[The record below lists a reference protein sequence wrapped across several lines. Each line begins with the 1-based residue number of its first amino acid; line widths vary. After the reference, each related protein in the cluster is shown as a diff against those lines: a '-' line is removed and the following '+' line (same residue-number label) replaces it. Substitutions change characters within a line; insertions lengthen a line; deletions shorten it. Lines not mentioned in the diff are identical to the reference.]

1 MKNKVIERVA
11 CYVRVSTREQ
21 SEHGYSIPEQTDRL
35 RSYCKAMG
43 WKVVKVYTDGGYS
56 GATTD
61 RPALTDLVEA
71 SQRHLIDAVVVYK
84 LDRLSRSQK
93 DTLTLIEG
101 FLEHDVAFISMTES
115 FDTSTPFGRATVGI
129 LSCFA
134 QLERENIKERTSI
147 GKEARAKEGK
157 FHGGGF
163 APIGYDYKGG
173 QLVVNEYEA
182 MQVRLIHELYH
193 QGESFRSIE
202 KIMGERG
209 LAHKNGAWYPNS
221 VKRVLLNPL
230 YTGRINYHHESVKG
244 LHEAIISDKTYNETL
259 AIFRQR
265 TGQPKHMGQ
274 TLLGGMVYCARC
286 GSNYTTQITR
296 RTGDKV
302 YRYYACNSRC
312 KKNRRTVKDPNCRN
326 DIWKAEELEGLV
338 LSEVAKLKAE
348 DVKPPKAEK
357 KDGKLIG
364 AELKK
369 IDGQIARLV
378 DLYAVKGIS
387 FDAIQKKM
395 AELEERKKKLTATEE
410 PRGFEKVLKSFDE
423 AVKNGSED
431 QKRAV
436 VRSLVDHIEL
446 DGEDVTIYWNF

>member
-11 CYVRVSTREQ
+11 GYVRVSTKEQ
-21 SEHGYSIPEQTDRL
+21 QEHGYSIDEQTARL
-35 RSYCKAMG
+35 KAYCKAMG
-43 WKVVKVYTDGGYS
+43 WKITKVYTDGGYS
-56 GATTD
+56 GANTN
-61 RPALTDLVEA
+61 RPALQDLLEA
-71 SQRHLIDAVVVYK
+71 AQSRLIDAVIVYK

-101 FLEHDVAFISMTES
+101 FLDNDVAFISMTES

-134 QLERENIKERTSI
+134 QLERENIKERTQI
-147 GKEARAKEGK
+147 GKDARAKEGK

-163 APIGYDYKGG
+163 APIGYDYIDG
-173 QLVVNEYEA
+173 QLIVNEYEA
-182 MQVRLIHELYH
+182 MQVRMVYDLY
-193 QGESFRSIE
+193 QKGESFRNIE
-202 KIMGERG
+202 KIMNDKGF
-209 LAHKNGAWYPNS
+209 AHKHGTWYPNN
-221 VKRVLLNPL
+221 VKRVILNPL
-230 YTGRINYHHESVKG
+230 YTGRINHHGETVKG
-244 LHEAIISDKTYNETL
+244 LHEPIIDEKTYNETL
-259 AIFRQR
+259 AIYNSR
-265 TGQPKHMGQ
+265 PKHIRNTGR
-274 TLLGGMVYCARC
+274 TLLGGMVYCSRC
-286 GSNYTTQITR
+286 GANYTSQT
-296 RTGDKV
+296 TGR
-302 YRYYACNSRC
+302 YRYYSCNSRC
-312 KKNRRTVKDPNCRN
+312 KKNRKTVKNPNCKN
-326 DIWKAEELEGLV
+326 DIWKADELESLV

-348 DVKPPKAEK
+348 DVKPRKAEK
-357 KDGKLIG
+357 KDGRLIA

-369 IDGQIARLV
+369 IDSQISRLV

-423 AVKNGSED
+423 AVKNGSEE

-446 DGEDVTIYWNF
+446 DGEDVTIFWSF

>member
-1 MKNKVIERVA
+1 MKNKTIERVA
-11 CYVRVSTREQ
+11 CYVRVSTKEQ
-21 SEHGYSIPEQTDRL
+21 QEHGYSIDEQTARL
-35 RSYCKAMG
+35 KAYCKAMG
-43 WKVVKVYTDGGYS
+43 WKITKVYTDGGYS
-56 GATTD
+56 GANTN
-61 RPALTDLVEA
+61 RPALQALITA
-71 SQRHLIDAVVVYK
+71 SQSREIEAVVVYK

-93 DTLTLIEG
+93 DTLALIEG
-101 FLEHDVAFISMTES
+101 FLDNDVAFISMTES

-134 QLERENIKERTSI
+134 QLERENIKERTAI

-163 APIGYDYKGG
+163 APIGYDYKDG
-173 QLVVNEYEA
+173 QLIVNEYEA
-182 MQVRLIHELYH
+182 MQIRLLHELYQ

-202 KIMGERG
+202 KIMNDRG
-209 LAHKNGAWYPNS
+209 YTHQHGTWYANN
-221 VKRVLLNPL
+221 VKRAILNPL
-230 YTGRINYHHESVKG
+230 YIGCINYHGETVKG
-244 LHEAIISDKTYNETL
+244 LHEAIIDEKTYNKSLDIYHQHEK
-259 AIFRQR
+259 R
-265 TGQPKHMGQ
+265 PKHMGQ
-274 TLLGGMVYCARC
+274 SLLGGMVYCARC
-286 GSNYTTQITR
+286 GAHYTSQTTR
-296 RTGDKV
+296 RTAGAV
-302 YRYYACNSRC
+302 YRYYSCNSRC
-312 KKNRRTVKDPNCRN
+312 KKNRRLIRDPNCTN
-326 DIWKAEELEGLV
+326 DIWKAEELEELV
-338 LSEVAKLKAE
+338 LGEISKLKAE
-348 DVKPPKAEK
+348 DIEPPKAEK
-357 KDGKLIG
+357 KDGRLIA

-369 IDGQIARLV
+369 IDGQITRLV

-395 AELEERKKKLTATEE
+395 AELEERKKKLTATEA

>member
-1 MKNKVIERVA
+1 MKNNVKRVA

-35 RSYCKAMG
+35 KSYCKAMG

-173 QLVVNEYEA
+173 QLVVNDYEA

-202 KIMGERG
+202 KIMGGRG
-209 LAHKNGAWYPNS
+209 LTHKNGAWYPNS

-230 YTGRINYHHESVKG
+230 YTGRINYHH
-244 LHEAIISDKTYNETL
+244 
-259 AIFRQR
+259 
-265 TGQPKHMGQ
+265 
-274 TLLGGMVYCARC
+274 
-286 GSNYTTQITR
+286 
-296 RTGDKV
+296 
-302 YRYYACNSRC
+302 
-312 KKNRRTVKDPNCRN
+312 
-326 DIWKAEELEGLV
+326 
-338 LSEVAKLKAE
+338 
-348 DVKPPKAEK
+348 
-357 KDGKLIG
+357 
-364 AELKK
+364 
-369 IDGQIARLV
+369 
-378 DLYAVKGIS
+378 
-387 FDAIQKKM
+387 
-395 AELEERKKKLTATEE
+395 
-410 PRGFEKVLKSFDE
+410 
-423 AVKNGSED
+423 
-431 QKRAV
+431 
-436 VRSLVDHIEL
+436 
-446 DGEDVTIYWNF
+446 